1 VSTPEVGSCFS
12 FELPLSVP
20 SLSDVDSAQKAG
32 ITLSSAL
39 SSVGL
44 QLADMRILVVEDNFF
59 NQQIVKEILQLSGVN
74 VELANNGLEAL
85 AILAE
90 KTFDAVL
97 MDIHMPVMDGFEA
110 TQHIR
115 KLPEF
120 AELPVLALTAGVT
133 EEEYEQCKACGMTDF
148 VSKPIERAKLLSTL
162 AKWVKP
168 RNTGL

>member
-1 VSTPEVGSCFS
+1 
-12 FELPLSVP
+12 
-20 SLSDVDSAQKAG
+20 
-32 ITLSSAL
+32 
-39 SSVGL
+39 
-44 QLADMRILVVEDNFF
+44 MRILVVEDNFF

-74 VELANNGLEAL
+74 VELANNGVEAL

-90 KTFDAVL
+90 RSFDAVL